1 MNFVKTLFA
10 CSLSCLI
17 LAIVPTV
24 AKSEGPEAKESPS
37 SLQSHLEKYPN
48 SGWTCLINKVQYRA
62 DSLTDEAK
70 CRGLDGK
77 FIFSKDLKRDM
88 PTLDEVE
95 TRESKSERQ
104 RRGH

>member
-1 MNFVKTLFA
+1 MNFMKTLFV
-10 CSLSCLI
+10 CSLSCMVGT
-17 LAIVPTV
+17 IVPTV

-48 SGWTCLINKVQYRA
+48 SGWTCLINKVHYRA

-70 CRGLDGK
+70 CRRLDGK

-95 TRESKSERQ
+95 TRASKSERQ

>member
-1 MNFVKTLFA
+1 MNLMKKISTCLV
-10 CSLSCLI
+10 SCM
-17 LAIVPTV
+17 AAAMT
-24 AKSEGPEAKESPS
+24 ANAASPEEAEQKESPS

-48 SGWTCLINKVQYRA
+48 SGWTCLINKVHYRA

-70 CRGLDGK
+70 CRRLGGK